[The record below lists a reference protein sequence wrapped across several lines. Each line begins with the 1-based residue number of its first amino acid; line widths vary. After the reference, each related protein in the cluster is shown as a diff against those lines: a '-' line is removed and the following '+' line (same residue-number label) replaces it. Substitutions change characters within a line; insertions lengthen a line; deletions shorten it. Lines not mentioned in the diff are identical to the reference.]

1 MASGRSDR
9 TLTYSV
15 EIFNYCYRTIEKF
28 LARAYYYCL
37 CNLYQGCLT
46 KCDCLEGA
54 RDYCFVCHVFNQYP
68 IDELDTV
75 ERDIFK
81 IVEHFTYTSYW
92 FCLCLQV
99 VLTRL
104 SDFMITIKGLLTS
117 SILVYDFNV

>member
-1 MASGRSDR
+1 MASGKSSR

-15 EIFNYCYRTIEKF
+15 EIFYYCYRTIKTF

-37 CNLYQGCLT
+37 CNLYQGSPT
-46 KCDCLEGA
+46 KCDCLEDA
-54 RDYCFVCHVFNQYP
+54 RDYCCVCRVFNQYS

-75 ERDIFK
+75 KRDIFK
-81 IVEHFTYTSYW
+81 IVEHFTYSSFW

-104 SDFMITIKGLLTS
+104 NDFMITIKGLLTS
-117 SILVYDFNV
+117 STLVYSFYV